1 MQVRMQV
8 KTGQAMGQQ
17 LQSWRTGRGQVLWLS
32 MLVDTMEKLSR
43 PECRAVPCDDQE
55 LAKLRAQLAWPAAA
69 YLAYA
74 SRFSL
79 RN

>member
-1 MQVRMQV
+1 
-8 KTGQAMGQQ
+8 MGQQ
-17 LQSWRTGRGQVLWLS
+17 LQSWRTGSGQTLWLS

-43 PECRAVPCDDQE
+43 PERRAVPCDRLE
-55 LAKLRAQLAWPAAA
+55 LAAVRAQLARPASA